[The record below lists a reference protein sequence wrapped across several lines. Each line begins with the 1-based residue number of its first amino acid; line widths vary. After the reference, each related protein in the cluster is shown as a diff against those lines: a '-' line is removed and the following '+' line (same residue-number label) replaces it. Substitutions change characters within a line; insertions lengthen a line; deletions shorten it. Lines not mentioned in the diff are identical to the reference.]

1 MVRLGQGWDLQ
12 VPQVV
17 RGSFGASEEGE
28 WGCWGVVKQA
38 RGVSEDGMAVRP
50 NQWRDAEQRMG
61 ERGVRNEVDRD
72 RQRFVREG

>member
-1 MVRLGQGWDLQ
+1 MVRLGKGWDLQ

-17 RGSFGASEEGE
+17 WGGFGALKEGE
-28 WGCWGVVKQA
+28 WGFWRVIEKA
-38 RGVSEDGMAVRP
+38 RGISEDGMAVRP

-61 ERGVRNEVDRD
+61 GRGVRNEVDRD